1 MARGADDRAV
11 QQSRSRMSPD
21 AIAALLQTWGYPL
34 WILLFLA
41 SGVGSPI
48 TEDVLLL
55 AGGWLLALGV
65 FSWPVALPLG
75 YVAVVATDSIIY
87 SVGRHLREQTK
98 RGGWL
103 RRAVRP
109 GHLRVA
115 TRWFSKYGNWIIF
128 IARLTPGTRLIVYIS
143 AGVRGVPL
151 SRFLFY
157 DGLASLIYVPV
168 TLYIGEQLGARI
180 GDLGAA
186 LAWAGGHIQWLLVVV
201 IVGLGV
207 RHWWRR
213 RLQHLR

>member
-1 MARGADDRAV
+1 
-11 QQSRSRMSPD
+11 MSPD

-34 WILLFLA
+34 WIGLFLA

-65 FSWPVALPLG
+65 FTWQVALPLG
-75 YVAVVATDSIIY
+75 YVAVVATDCIIY
-87 SVGRHLREQTK
+87 SIGRHLRQQTK

-115 TRWFSKYGNWIIF
+115 TRWFAKYGNWIIF

-151 SRFLFY
+151 SRFIFY

-168 TLYIGEQLGARI
+168 TLYVGEQLGARI
-180 GDLGAA
+180 GDVGDAIGLDRRPRAVGAPSRSSA
-186 LAWAGGHIQWLLVVV
+186 SPSGTGGGGGCSGWPRGCSVVTAA
-201 IVGLGV
+201 
-207 RHWWRR
+207 RPAPPRP
-213 RLQHLR
+213 